1 MSITSVNEHWEGQ
14 EGQLDNDGNSFTRTF
29 VVVSD
34 NPEETAYK
42 VCATNVGP
50 DQLPDIGDAYPDSA
64 VDLPCTNIRA
74 TRRSDSR
81 LVWDVTATYGIDEDE
96 SDSSGYDPDDPTTF
110 PADINFGWRTVT
122 EAFERAY
129 DTVDANGNPIAAVV
143 NRPWKQPLVGASV
156 ERSYLV
162 ISITKN
168 FSVGSFDAGDLLDYN
183 DTVNNA
189 EITIADIT
197 LAARQGH
204 MNISATQERS
214 TSGVKYYAVTYQIDC
229 IFNQGGHE
237 IGFLNTG
244 AHYRGD
250 SSTNGSLWKP
260 YLDKFG
266 ERFSEPQKIDSAGLL
281 INDSAAVYVYYLPYP
296 QADWSSLT
304 LPTSV

>member
-1 MSITSVNEHWEGQ
+1 
-14 EGQLDNDGNSFTRTF
+14 
-29 VVVSD
+29 
-34 NPEETAYK
+34 
-42 VCATNVGP
+42 
-50 DQLPDIGDAYPDSA
+50 
-64 VDLPCTNIRA
+64 
-74 TRRSDSR
+74 
-81 LVWDVTATYGIDEDE
+81 
-96 SDSSGYDPDDPTTF
+96 
-110 PADINFGWRTVT
+110 VT

-183 DTVNNA
+183 DTVNDA
-189 EITIADIT
+189 QIIIADIT

-244 AHYRGD
+244 TQYKAD
-250 SSTNGSLWKP
+250 SSIGGSLWRTYKV
-260 YLDKFG
+260 DG
-266 ERFSEPQKIDSAGLL
+266 EAVTEPMKIDSAGNL
-281 INDSAAVYVYYLPYP
+281 IEDSAAVYVYYLPYP
-296 QADWSSLT
+296 QASWSSLN